1 MPTLSCQRPSQ
12 SAKRDGGI
20 KVAGPEGEKLW
31 FTTRLRRW
39 QLLNSARG
47 FDISTS
53 CGLRYISSFFADH
66 MHLSLLTRSFYGRKQ
81 LPYLSFSGCEMRLNA
96 YLTPLKHW
104 KTFGEWFK
112 LEAARVR
119 HEE

>member
-1 MPTLSCQRPSQ
+1 MPNAVVGSRLR
-12 SAKRDGGI
+12 
-20 KVAGPEGEKLW
+20 VPEGEELR

-53 CGLRYISSFFADH
+53 CGLRYISSFVADRI
-66 MHLSLLTRSFYGRKQ
+66 HLSLLTRSFHGRKQ
-81 LPYLSFSGCEMRLNA
+81 LPCLSFSGCEMRLNT
-96 YLTPLKHW
+96 YLSPLKQW
-104 KTFGEWFK
+104 KTFGESLK

>member
-20 KVAGPEGEKLW
+20 RDAGPQGEELW

-47 FDISTS
+47 FDISAS

-66 MHLSLLTRSFYGRKQ
+66 MHLSLLTRSFHGRK
-81 LPYLSFSGCEMRLNA
+81 LLLCLGFSGCEMRLNT
-96 YLTPLKHW
+96 YLTPVNSRKP
-104 KTFGEWFK
+104 
-112 LEAARVR
+112 LEN
-119 HEE
+119 HSN